1 MANSG
6 GSGTSKS
13 VSSEA
18 QERYARRYG
27 DKAASKRFGKKGGKF
42 GKILGG
48 LGSAMG
54 MASMF
59 GGGGEGEEA
68 GGAIEGMA
76 DVADVA
82 SSGGGGGGATKAA
95 STAGKAAKG
104 GGLLGKIGGF
114 FGGIGKKIGGGL
126 GGIKKLFS
134 GPIAKGFGKILGPVL
149 SIIESVGS
157 AASLVSDAREKKA
170 MGEKVDAGGLG
181 KSLVQA
187 AVYPIANLALNTIP
201 GIGTAASILDGVA
214 GSFGLSPIKW
224 LTDNIVDLIP
234 SESFS
239 GLGNLALGEKAEK
252 AMAKGGIVTGP
263 TRALVGEAGTEAVIP
278 LDKFYAK
285 LDELITAVREGG
297 HVYLDGN
304 KVGTAMA
311 MGTFKTQ

>member
-1 MANSG
+1 
-6 GSGTSKS
+6 
-13 VSSEA
+13 
-18 QERYARRYG
+18 
-27 DKAASKRFGKKGGKF
+27 
-42 GKILGG
+42 
-48 LGSAMG
+48 
-54 MASMF
+54 
-59 GGGGEGEEA
+59 
-68 GGAIEGMA
+68 
-76 DVADVA
+76 
-82 SSGGGGGGATKAA
+82 
-95 STAGKAAKG
+95 
-104 GGLLGKIGGF
+104 
-114 FGGIGKKIGGGL
+114 
-126 GGIKKLFS
+126 
-134 GPIAKGFGKILGPVL
+134 
-149 SIIESVGS
+149 
-157 AASLVSDAREKKA
+157 

-187 AVYPIANLALNTIP
+187 AAYPIVNLATNLIP
-201 GIGTAASILDGVA
+201 GFGQAISIGDGIL

-285 LDELITAVREGG
+285 LDELISAVREGG